1 MINLVKMLWSPLV
14 AFIGSFNMC
23 LICLQFLEDRMVR
36 EEVKYAL
43 RELREEDDH
52 TLNLKTL
59 IEETK

>member
-1 MINLVKMLWSPLV
+1 
-14 AFIGSFNMC
+14 MC

-59 IEETK
+59 IEEDQLTDGEVKDAIHRLD